1 VLEIARR
8 SDDVDI
14 VAVSLLN
21 LAMVATVRNAHA
33 SAREMLVEVL
43 QIVDESGL
51 RPAAQGLLEVSA
63 GLAASSEEWNQA
75 VRLYGVAEAQTVATG
90 LARDPADEAF
100 LAPLIATAREHLG
113 ADAFASAS
121 AAGRAL
127 DYDAAIAE
135 LRCWLERAP
144 ARLNS

>member
-21 LAMVATVRNAHA
+21 LAMVATVQRAHA

-63 GLAASSEEWNQA
+63 GLASSSGEWDQA

-100 LAPLIATAREHLG
+100 LAPLVATAREHLG
-113 ADAFASAS
+113 ADAFASALT
-121 AAGRAL
+121 AGRAL

-135 LRCWLERAP
+135 LRAWL
-144 ARLNS
+144 ARTGATQ